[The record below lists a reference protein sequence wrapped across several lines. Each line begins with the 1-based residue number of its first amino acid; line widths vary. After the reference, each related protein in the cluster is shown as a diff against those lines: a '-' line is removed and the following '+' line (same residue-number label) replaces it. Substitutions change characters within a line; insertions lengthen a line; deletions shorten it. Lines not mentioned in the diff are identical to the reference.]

1 MAEADGPSADGEGRR
16 RSFRIGA
23 AQVDV
28 CPEDAGFIL
37 SVGRVSVWLNTSD
50 ALDVAQAIARA
61 LEHEVVAGQAKTDE
75 EPAKDETT
83 GEPSIAAILMPVKS

>member
-1 MAEADGPSADGEGRR
+1 MAGADGSSSDGKSRR
-16 RSFRIGA
+16 GTFRIGA

-37 SVGRVSVWLNTSD
+37 SIGRVSVWLNTSD

-61 LEHEVVAGQAKTDE
+61 LEHEVVDGQAKSADE
-75 EPAKDETT
+75 EPAT
-83 GEPSIAAILMPVKS
+83 GEPSIAAVLMPVKS